1 MAMAGRGPQPKDPSR
16 RARANKDPVPQTVL
30 RFEQAEPPELPTLKV
45 KVEGDLVEMP
55 WPDRTLDWWD
65 MWKASPQAEHFSST
79 DWDFL
84 LDTALVHAR
93 FWSGDLSAAGELRL
107 RVAKFGA
114 TPEDRARL
122 RMQFAQADEA
132 DSKRPAGTSSKK
144 RYADLKV
151 LPGGG
156 DAVAGP

>member
-1 MAMAGRGPQPKDPSR
+1 MAGRGPQPKDPSR
-16 RARANKDPVPQTVL
+16 RARGNKDPVAQTVL
-30 RFEQAEPPELPTLKV
+30 RFEQAEAPDLPTLQVMKDG
-45 KVEGDLVEMP
+45 ELVEHT
-55 WPDRTLDWWD
+55 WPARTLDWWE

-84 LDTALVHAR
+84 LDTAVVHAR
-93 FWSGDLSAAGELRL
+93 HWSGDGSAAGELRL

-132 DSKRPAGTSSKK
+132 DGRRPEGGRSARERRGTLH
-144 RYADLKV
+144 A
-151 LPGGG
+151 LPDPKAP
-156 DAVAGP
+156 DA

>member
-1 MAMAGRGPQPKDPSR
+1 MAGRGAAPKDPGR

-30 RFEQAEPPELPTLKV
+30 RFEQAEPPDLPTLQV
-45 KVEGDLVEMP
+45 MQDGELVEHA
-55 WPDRTLDWWD
+55 WPARTLDWWE

-84 LDTALVHAR
+84 LDTAVVHSR
-93 FWSGDLSAAGELRL
+93 LWSGEMSAAGELRL

-132 DSKRPAGTSSKK
+132 DGKRPDGPRSARERRGTLH
-144 RYADLKV
+144 A
-151 LPGGG
+151 LPPPEASEG
-156 DAVAGP
+156 